1 MIGPFWLGSC
11 RDDRNLEQG
20 RKLREHGHV
29 RAQVANTYVFYCL
42 KQAGLVIQ
50 KQNDCV
56 GWIQEANQDLR

>member
-1 MIGPFWLGSC
+1 MTGIF
-11 RDDRNLEQG
+11 EQG